1 MAITLQVTLTDAQES
16 ALYMM
21 GKDEDAQQAMAQA
34 TFNARVKG
42 DFKRYRV
49 AEHKVNAAIYD
60 DSSRRGAKWDISKDE
75 YLKQAARESLA
86 VLAEL

>member
-1 MAITLQVTLTDAQES
+1 MAITITVTLTEAQEA

-21 GKDEDAQQAMAQA
+21 GKDEDAQSAMAQA

-42 DFKRYRV
+42 DFKRYRE
-49 AEHKVNAAIYD
+49 AEYKVNAEIYD
-60 DSSRRGAKWDISKDE
+60 NSSRRGAKWDISKDE